1 MNIDEGAM
9 DFEAVMNNDKF
20 IKAIDEAE
28 KRVKGFS
35 SSTVAEGE
43 KIDDAF
49 KITAENIKI
58 QKDVIAGLE
67 GQLNNLNIEISK
79 LSPGKAQAELKQQAA
94 EVSAELKAE
103 KDALKFLESQVQ
115 ATEKAHVSFRTQLRN
130 AREELIAMEQAGLRG
145 TDAYNALQQKVGE
158 LKDAMDDAQQQAS
171 VLANDEKGFQGV
183 VSALSG
189 VTGAMSAAQGAVG
202 LFAGENENL
211 NKIML
216 KVQSLMAITIGLQ
229 QVAQTLNKDS
239 YFSVVLLAKGKTM
252 LAAATTGLAS
262 ALGVSTVAAQALMAT
277 LTLGFSVAITA
288 VAVLITKFIGKSNE
302 AKKATEEFNKSVV
315 DLAGKPVATIQELS
329 VAWSQLGDNIKAKEK
344 FIEDNSEKFKSLGV
358 SVKSVKD
365 AEGLLSDPKH
375 VQAFINAQ
383 ILKAKAMATA
393 ELAAEKYKEA
403 IQKQLELEKTP
414 AKLKKTRTIT
424 DPELGTALYS
434 YDYEVDNKEYSKLKS
449 EKDKLEKEGLDLF
462 KKSAEFSVQEK
473 KILKEIG
480 VSANNITKGSITAL
494 ENSISKL
501 KEKYKD
507 AATDKERANLLKQI
521 KAQEKV
527 LDKMDQSD
535 SSSSNKDTFKDKL
548 DKRKKLYQDYFKWI
562 NSNDPILK
570 KAADTEFAGMLKQG
584 KSFLE
589 YLKNQRDKLLSVSD
603 QTATQKAQLKTI
615 NDMIAEETKKTVLQD
630 FETALQKQMNSATSV
645 LQMLDI
651 ISKKRKELSGDGSD
665 LDTGKKEILDKA
677 DQSAQEQA
685 QEETNKLIED
695 YASYLTRKL
704 QLQQKYTD
712 DMILL
717 EKRLKEAQDA
727 NNPEDVAKIQGAIS
741 NRKEQY
747 AKDSKLSGDSD
758 YDAMVVQYRNF
769 EQKKQAIIDEFD
781 EKRKKAQ
788 EHGNTQLVEELN
800 KAQAKALSSLA
811 SDELMKS
818 ADWNKLF
825 GDLDSVATS
834 EIEKLIALIEK
845 NEVSL
850 GVKLSP
856 EDLKAVKDKLQEAK
870 KEVETRNPF
879 KALVNGIKEY
889 SSATDDE
896 SKKKSF
902 KKMFEGA
909 SSSIDLVKGAFDSV
923 VGGLDKM
930 GVSMDDQTKAVL
942 NDISGIAQGASTL
955 AQGIATGNPLA
966 IIQGSIDIIS
976 NGIDLIWGS
985 KDRKLEK
992 QINQHKEAVEALTDA
1007 YSDLER
1013 AVDKALGG
1021 DTYKNQKQM
1030 IANLQQQR
1038 AHYLEMIR
1046 LEEDKKKTDKDK
1058 IKEYENAYKEAGQ
1071 TIEDVLEE
1079 ISQDILQTNAKDFAD
1094 QLGDAIVEAF
1104 GKGED
1109 AATAFGDTVNDIMK
1123 NAILN
1128 QLKKNFLEKQLQ
1140 GALDSLEQSM
1150 GYWNGDTFVF
1160 DGLTEE
1166 EQARFKAQIAAIGQN
1181 FNSALEVY
1189 SDLFKDLADE
1199 VDDSSLSGGIKGV
1212 SEETASKLSGQ
1223 INAMRINQAESLTVL
1238 RNQLMVLNQ
1247 IAANT
1252 SYNFH
1257 LEKLT
1262 QIVDLLKSSQTD
1274 PLRSQGLS

>member
-67 GQLNNLNIEISK
+67 GQLSNLNNEISK

-94 EVSAELKAE
+94 EVSAELNAE
-103 KDALKFLESQVQ
+103 KDALNFLESQVQ

-158 LKDAMDDAQQQAS
+158 LKDAMDDAQQQAN

-211 NKIML
+211 NRIML

-262 ALGVSTVAAQALMAT
+262 ALGVSTVAAQVLMAT
-277 LTLGFSVAITA
+277 LTLGLSVAITA
-288 VAVLITKFIGKSNE
+288 VAVVVTKFIGKSNE
-302 AKKATEEFNKSVV
+302 AKKATEEFNKSIV

-358 SVKSVKD
+358 SVKNVKD
-365 AEGLLSDPKH
+365 AEELLINNKGK
-375 VQAFINAQ
+375 FIES
-383 ILKAKAMATA
+383 LVLRAKAMATA
-393 ELAAEKYKEA
+393 ELAAEKYKQA

-414 AKLKKTRTIT
+414 QTKTLTRSHYNRATGDSWEET
-424 DPELGTALYS
+424 STYRNSD
-434 YDYEVDNKEYSKLKS
+434 YDKLKS

-462 KKSAEFSVQEK
+462 KKSAEFSEQEK

-501 KEKYKD
+501 NEKYKD

-548 DKRKKLYQDYFKWI
+548 DKRKKLYQDYFKWV
-562 NSNDPILK
+562 NSGFENEAKVEFSNLLK
-570 KAADTEFAGMLKQG
+570 KGTSYKDYLENMLKN
-584 KSFLE
+584 E
-589 YLKNQRDKLLSVSD
+589 KLNKDQIKQVRNELSNE
-603 QTATQKAQLKTI
+603 TQ
-615 NDMIAEETKKTVLQD
+615 KTVLQD
-630 FETALQKQMNSATSV
+630 FETALQKQMSSATSV

-677 DQSAQEQA
+677 DQSTQEQA
-685 QEETNKLIED
+685 KEETNKLIED
-695 YASYLTRKL
+695 YASYLTKKF

-992 QINQHKEAVEALTDA
+992 RINKHKEAVEALTDA

-1038 AHYLEMIR
+1038 ANYLEMIR

-1128 QLKKNFLEKQLQ
+1128 QLKKNFLEKQLAPILKQ
-1140 GALDSLEQSM
+1140 LEDDM
-1150 GYWNGDTFVF
+1150 GYWNGDNFVF

-1166 EQARFKAQIAAIGQN
+1166 EQARFKAQIAALGQN
-1181 FNSALEVY
+1181 FNSALGTY
-1189 SDLFKDLADE
+1189 GDLFKDLADE
-1199 VDDSSLSGGIKGV
+1199 VDDSSLTGGIKGV
-1212 SEETASKLSGQ
+1212 SEETASVLSGQ

-1252 SYNFH
+1252 SYNKYLFDIRNDINDI
-1257 LEKLT
+1257 KNK
-1262 QIVDLLKSSQTD
+1262 DDS
-1274 PLRSQGLS
+1274 LRSSGLS

>member
-9 DFEAVMNNDKF
+9 DFEAIMNNDKF

-43 KIDDAF
+43 KIDEAF

-67 GQLNNLNIEISK
+67 GQLSNLNNEISK
-79 LSPGKAQAELKQQAA
+79 LPPGKAQAELKQQAA
-94 EVSAELKAE
+94 EVSAELNAE

-158 LKDAMDDAQQQAS
+158 LKDAMDDAQQQAN

-211 NKIML
+211 NRIML

-262 ALGVSTVAAQALMAT
+262 ALGVSTVAAQVLMAT
-277 LTLGFSVAITA
+277 LTLGLSVAITA
-288 VAVLITKFIGKSNE
+288 VAVLVTKFIGKSNE
-302 AKKATEEFNKSVV
+302 AKKATEEFNKSIV
-315 DLAGKPVATIQELS
+315 DLAAKPIAAIKQLS
-329 VAWSQLGDNIKAKEK
+329 IEWAALGDNMQAKEK
-344 FIEDNSEKFKSLGV
+344 YLQTHKNLFDELSKSIN
-358 SVKSVKD
+358 SVKK
-365 AEGLLSDPKH
+365 AEELLSDPKH
-375 VQAFINAQ
+375 IQSFIDAQ
-383 ILKAKAMATA
+383 ISKAKAIAANQQAT
-393 ELAAEKYKEA
+393 ELAKEA
-403 IQKQLELEKTP
+403 LINDLKLDEAKKTP
-414 AKLKKTRTIT
+414 KVTRYISTGMYGAGYSDEI
-424 DPELGTALYS
+424 DNPEI
-434 YDYEVDNKEYSKLKS
+434 K
-449 EKDKLEKEGLDLF
+449 KLEAKSLEINNKITELY
-462 KKSAEFSVQEK
+462 KSAIKYEQEGSVN
-473 KILKEIG
+473 LKNAGIEG
-480 VSANNITKGSITAL
+480 VDEYTKGSITAL

-501 KEKYKD
+501 NEKYKD

-548 DKRKKLYQDYFKWI
+548 DKRKKLYQDYFKWV
-562 NSNDPILK
+562 NSGFENEAKVEFSNLLK
-570 KAADTEFAGMLKQG
+570 KGTSYKDYLENMLKN
-584 KSFLE
+584 E
-589 YLKNQRDKLLSVSD
+589 KLNKDQIKQVRNELSNE
-603 QTATQKAQLKTI
+603 TQ
-615 NDMIAEETKKTVLQD
+615 KTVLQD

-651 ISKKRKELSGDGSD
+651 IAQKRKELSGDGSD

-677 DQSAQEQA
+677 DQSTQEQA
-685 QEETNKLIED
+685 KEETNKLIED
-695 YASYLTRKL
+695 YASYLTKKF

-727 NNPEDVAKIQGAIS
+727 NNPEDVAKIKGAIS

-825 GDLDSVATS
+825 GDLDKLSVDELQKLIN
-834 EIEKLIALIEK
+834 EIETNKA
-845 NEVSL
+845 SL

-856 EDLKAVKDKLQEAK
+856 EDLKTIQDKVDQAK
-870 KEVETRNPF
+870 KEIETKNPF
-879 KALVNGIKEY
+879 KALLDGIKEY
-889 SSATDDE
+889 SNTTDKAA
-896 SKKKSF
+896 KKDSF
-902 KKMFEGA
+902 KKMFESA
-909 SSSIDLVKGAFDSV
+909 SASIDLVKGAFDSV

-1030 IANLQQQR
+1030 IANLQEQR
-1038 AHYLEMIR
+1038 ANYLEMIR
-1046 LEEDKKKTDKDK
+1046 LEEDKKKTDKDT

-1128 QLKKNFLEKQLQ
+1128 QLKKNFLEKQLAPILKQ
-1140 GALDSLEQSM
+1140 LEDDM
-1150 GYWNGDTFVF
+1150 GYWNGDNFVF

-1166 EQARFKAQIAAIGQN
+1166 EQARFKAQIAALGQN
-1181 FNSALEVY
+1181 FNSALGTY
-1189 SDLFKDLADE
+1189 GDLFKDLADE
-1199 VDDSSLSGGIKGV
+1199 VDDSSLTGGIKGV
-1212 SEETASKLSGQ
+1212 SEETASVLSGQ

-1252 SYNFH
+1252 SYNKYLFDIRNDINDI
-1257 LEKLT
+1257 KNK
-1262 QIVDLLKSSQTD
+1262 DDS
-1274 PLRSQGLS
+1274 LRSSGLS

>member
-1 MNIDEGAM
+1 MNIDQGAM

-67 GQLNNLNIEISK
+67 SQLNNLNIEISK

-103 KDALKFLESQVQ
+103 KDALKVLESQVET
-115 ATEKAHVSFRTQLRN
+115 TETAHVSLRTQLRMM
-130 AREELIAMEQAGLRG
+130 REELIQMEAAGLRG
-145 TDAYNALQQKVGE
+145 TDAYQELQRKTGE
-158 LKDAMDDAQQQAS
+158 LKDAMGDAQQQIAAM
-171 VLANDEKGFQGV
+171 ANDERGFQGV

-189 VTGAMSAAQGAVG
+189 VAGAFSAAQGAVG

-229 QVAQTLNKDS
+229 QVAETLNKDS
-239 YFSVVLLAKGKTM
+239 YFNVVLLTKAKLM
-252 LAAATTGLAS
+252 YAAAVDRVS
-262 ALGVSTVAAQALMAT
+262 VSLGISTVAAQALMAT
-277 LTLGFSVAITA
+277 LTLGLSVAITA
-288 VAVLITKFIGKSNE
+288 IIAGISAFASRSQE

-344 FIEDNSEKFKSLGV
+344 FIEDNSEKLKSLGV
-358 SVKSVKD
+358 SVKNVKD
-365 AEGLLSDPKH
+365 AEDLLINNKGK
-375 VQAFINAQ
+375 FIES
-383 ILKAKAMATA
+383 LVLRAKAMATT

-434 YDYEVDNKEYSKLKS
+434 YDYEVDNKDYSKLKS

-462 KKSAEFSVQEK
+462 KKSAEFSEQEK

-501 KEKYKD
+501 KGKYKD

-562 NSNDPILK
+562 NSNDPILM

-712 DMILL
+712 DIILL

-818 ADWNKLF
+818 DDWNKLF
-825 GDLDSVATS
+825 GDLDKLSVD
-834 EIEKLIALIEK
+834 ELQKLINKIEANK
-845 NEVSL
+845 ANL

-856 EDLKAVKDKLQEAK
+856 EDLKTIQDKVDQAK
-870 KEVETRNPF
+870 KEIETKNPF

-889 SSATDDE
+889 SSATDKAA
-896 SKKKSF
+896 KKDSF

-909 SSSIDLVKGAFDSV
+909 SASIDLVKGAFDSV

-930 GVSMDDQTKAVL
+930 GVSMDDQSKAVL

-955 AQGIATGNPLA
+955 AQGIATENPLA

-1140 GALDSLEQSM
+1140 SALDSLEQSM
-1150 GYWNGDTFVF
+1150 GYWNGNNFAF

-1223 INAMRINQAESLTVL
+1223 INAIRINQAESLSVL

-1252 SYNFH
+1252 SYNKYLFDIRNDINDI
-1257 LEKLT
+1257 KNK
-1262 QIVDLLKSSQTD
+1262 DNS
-1274 PLRSQGLS
+1274 LRSSGLV

>member
-9 DFEAVMNNDKF
+9 DFEAIMNNDKF

-43 KIDDAF
+43 KIDEAF

-67 GQLNNLNIEISK
+67 GQLNNLNNEISK

-103 KDALKFLESQVQ
+103 KDALNFLESQVQ

-158 LKDAMDDAQQQAS
+158 LKDAMDDAQQQAN

-211 NKIML
+211 NRIML

-262 ALGVSTVAAQALMAT
+262 ALGISTVAAQVLMAT
-277 LTLGFSVAITA
+277 LTLGLSVAITA
-288 VAVLITKFIGKSNE
+288 VAVIITKFIGKSNE
-302 AKKATEEFNKSVV
+302 AKKATEEFNKSIV

-358 SVKSVKD
+358 SIKNVKD
-365 AEGLLSDPKH
+365 AEELLINNKGK
-375 VQAFINAQ
+375 FIES
-383 ILKAKAMATA
+383 LVLRAKAMATA

-414 AKLKKTRTIT
+414 QTKTLTRSHYNRATGDSWEET
-424 DPELGTALYS
+424 STYRNSD
-434 YDYEVDNKEYSKLKS
+434 YDKLKS

-462 KKSAEFSVQEK
+462 KKSAEFSEQEK

-677 DQSAQEQA
+677 DQSTQEQA
-685 QEETNKLIED
+685 KEETNKLIED
-695 YASYLTRKL
+695 YASYLTKKF

-727 NNPEDVAKIQGAIS
+727 NNPEDVAKIKGAIS

-825 GDLDSVATS
+825 GDLDKLSVD
-834 EIEKLIALIEK
+834 ELQKLINKIETNK
-845 NEVSL
+845 ASL

-856 EDLKAVKDKLQEAK
+856 EDLKTIQDKVDQAK
-870 KEVETRNPF
+870 KEIETKNPF
-879 KALVNGIKEY
+879 KALLDGIKEY
-889 SSATDDE
+889 SNTTDKAA
-896 SKKKSF
+896 KKDSF
-902 KKMFEGA
+902 KKMFESA
-909 SSSIDLVKGAFDSV
+909 SASIDLVKGAFDSV

-942 NDISGIAQGASTL
+942 NDISEIAQGASTL

-1030 IANLQQQR
+1030 IANLQEQR
-1038 AHYLEMIR
+1038 ANYLEMIR

-1123 NAILN
+1123 NAVLN
-1128 QLKKNFLEKQLQ
+1128 QLKKNFLQKQLDS
-1140 GALDSLEQSM
+1140 ALKQLEDDM
-1150 GYWNGDTFVF
+1150 GYWNGDNFVF

-1166 EQARFKAQIAAIGQN
+1166 EQAKFKAQIAAIGQN
-1181 FNSALEVY
+1181 FNSVLGAY
-1189 SDLFKDLADE
+1189 GDLFKGLADE
-1199 VDDSSLSGGIKGV
+1199 VDDSSLTGGIKGV
-1212 SEETASKLSGQ
+1212 SEETASVLSGQ

-1252 SYNFH
+1252 SYNKYLFDIRNDINDI
-1257 LEKLT
+1257 KNKG
-1262 QIVDLLKSSQTD
+1262 DS
-1274 PLRSQGLS
+1274 LRSSGLS

>member
-79 LSPGKAQAELKQQAA
+79 LSPGNAQAELKQQAA

-262 ALGVSTVAAQALMAT
+262 ALGVSTVAAQVLMAT
-277 LTLGFSVAITA
+277 LTLGLSVAITA

-302 AKKATEEFNKSVV
+302 SKKATEEFNKSVV
-315 DLAGKPVATIQELS
+315 DLAAKPVATIQELS

-358 SVKSVKD
+358 SIKNVKD
-365 AEGLLSDPKH
+365 AEELLINNKGK
-375 VQAFINAQ
+375 FIES
-383 ILKAKAMATA
+383 LVLRAKAMATA
-393 ELAAEKYKEA
+393 ELAAEKYKQA

-414 AKLKKTRTIT
+414 KKVTKQTVSMSVNGA
-424 DPELGTALYS
+424 PVV
-434 YDYEVDNKEYSKLKS
+434 YDTYTVDNDKY
-449 EKDKLEKEGLDLF
+449 KDLENDKNKLEKEGLDLF
-462 KKSAEFSVQEK
+462 KKSAEFSEQEK

-480 VSANNITKGSITAL
+480 VSANNITKGSMTAL

-695 YASYLTRKL
+695 YASYLTKKL

-811 SDELMKS
+811 IDEMQVNP
-818 ADWNKLF
+818 DWEKMF
-825 GDLDSVATS
+825 GNLD
-834 EIEKLIALIEK
+834 EISTK
-845 NEVSL
+845 
-850 GVKLSP
+850 
-856 EDLKAVKDKLQEAK
+856 KLQELLDMVDGKTAFLGVDFDPK
-870 KEVETRNPF
+870 DLETIKNKVESIKNEIQERNPF
-879 KALVNGIKEY
+879 KALVSSIKDY
-889 SSATDDE
+889 SKATDDE
-896 SKKKSF
+896 SKKKALTN
-902 KKMFEGA
+902 MFESA
-909 SSSIDLVKGAFDSV
+909 SSAIDLVS
-923 VGGLDKM
+923 GGLDAIVGGMEKM
-930 GVSMDDQTKAVL
+930 GIQMDEETQAIIG
-942 NDISGIAQGASTL
+942 DIGGILDGASKLASGIAS
-955 AQGIATGNPLA
+955 GNPLS
-966 IIQGSIDIIS
+966 IIQG
-976 NGIDLIWGS
+976 GIGLLSSAFDLFNS
-985 KDRKLEK
+985 RDRKAEK
-992 QINQHKEAVEALTDA
+992 AIKRHAEALKQLESS
-1007 YSDLER
+1007 YQDLSR
-1013 AVDKALGG
+1013 AVDKALGSSVY
-1021 DTYKNQKQM
+1021 DNQKAAINNM
-1030 IANLQQQR
+1030 RQQQWR
-1038 AHYLEMIR
+1038 LQEMIKA
-1046 LEEDKKKTDKDK
+1046 EDSKKKTDHGKIEAWQQQIKDLGYA
-1058 IKEYENAYKEAGQ
+1058 IED
-1071 TIEDVLEE
+1071 TIESIANDVL
-1079 ISQDILQTNAKDFAD
+1079 QTSGKSFAD
-1094 QLGDAIVEAF
+1094 ELGDALVNAF
-1104 GKGED
+1104 SKGED
-1109 AATAFGDTVNDIMK
+1109 AAEAFGATTDKIIKQVV
-1123 NAILN
+1123 LN
-1128 QLKKNFLEKQLQ
+1128 QLKKNFLETQ
-1140 GALDSLEQSM
+1140 LDSALKGLYKSM
-1150 GYWNGDTFVF
+1150 GGNGENFKW
-1160 DGLTEE
+1160 DGLSDAE
-1166 EQARFKAQIAAIGQN
+1166 IAAFRNEVNRAVSG
-1181 FNSALEVY
+1181 FNQALGVY
-1189 SDLFKDLADE
+1189 SDIFKDIETPDT
-1199 VDDSSLSGGIKGV
+1199 DTSLTGAVKGV

>member
-43 KIDDAF
+43 KIDEAF

-58 QKDVIAGLE
+58 QKDIIAGLE

-79 LSPGKAQAELKQQAA
+79 LPPGKAQAELKQQAA
-94 EVSAELKAE
+94 EVSAELNAE

-130 AREELIAMEQAGLRG
+130 AREELIQMEAAGLRG

-158 LKDAMDDAQQQAS
+158 LKDAMDDAQQQAN

-262 ALGVSTVAAQALMAT
+262 ALGVSTVAAQVLMAT
-277 LTLGFSVAITA
+277 LTLGLSVAITA
-288 VAVLITKFIGKSNE
+288 VAVVVTKFIGKSNE
-302 AKKATEEFNKSVV
+302 AKRATEEFNKSIV
-315 DLAGKPVATIQELS
+315 DLAGKPVAIIQELS

-358 SVKSVKD
+358 SIKNVKD
-365 AEGLLSDPKH
+365 AEELLINNKGK
-375 VQAFINAQ
+375 FIES
-383 ILKAKAMATA
+383 LVLRAKAMATA

-414 AKLKKTRTIT
+414 QTKTLTRSHYNRATGDSWEET
-424 DPELGTALYS
+424 STYRNSD
-434 YDYEVDNKEYSKLKS
+434 YDKLKS

-462 KKSAEFSVQEK
+462 KKSAEFSEQEK

-480 VSANNITKGSITAL
+480 ISANNITKGSITAL

-501 KEKYKD
+501 NEKYKD

-548 DKRKKLYQDYFKWI
+548 DKRKKLYQDYFKWV
-562 NSNDPILK
+562 NSGFENEAKVEFSNLLK
-570 KAADTEFAGMLKQG
+570 KGTSYKDYLENMLKN
-584 KSFLE
+584 E
-589 YLKNQRDKLLSVSD
+589 KLNKDQIKQVRNELSNE
-603 QTATQKAQLKTI
+603 TQ
-615 NDMIAEETKKTVLQD
+615 KTVLQD
-630 FETALQKQMNSATSV
+630 FETALQKQMSSATSV

-651 ISKKRKELSGDGSD
+651 IAQKRKELSGDGSD

-677 DQSAQEQA
+677 DQSTQEQA
-685 QEETNKLIED
+685 KEETNKLIED
-695 YASYLTRKL
+695 YASYLTKKF

-727 NNPEDVAKIQGAIS
+727 NNPEDVAKVQGAIS

-825 GDLDSVATS
+825 GDLDKLSVD
-834 EIEKLIALIEK
+834 ELQKLINKIETNK
-845 NEVSL
+845 ASL

-856 EDLKAVKDKLQEAK
+856 EDLKTIQDKVDQAK
-870 KEVETRNPF
+870 KEIETKNPF
-879 KALVNGIKEY
+879 KALLDGIKEY
-889 SSATDDE
+889 SNTTDKAA
-896 SKKKSF
+896 KKDSF
-902 KKMFEGA
+902 KKMFESA
-909 SSSIDLVKGAFDSV
+909 SASIDLVKGAFDSV

-1030 IANLQQQR
+1030 IANLQEQR
-1038 AHYLEMIR
+1038 ANYLEMIR

-1123 NAILN
+1123 NAVLN
-1128 QLKKNFLEKQLQ
+1128 QLKKNFLQKQLDS
-1140 GALDSLEQSM
+1140 ALKQLEDDM
-1150 GYWNGDTFVF
+1150 GYWNGDNFVF

-1166 EQARFKAQIAAIGQN
+1166 EQAKFKAQIAAIGQN
-1181 FNSALEVY
+1181 FNSVLGAY
-1189 SDLFKDLADE
+1189 GDLFKGLADE

-1252 SYNFH
+1252 SYNKYLFDIRNDINDI
-1257 LEKLT
+1257 KNK
-1262 QIVDLLKSSQTD
+1262 DDS
-1274 PLRSQGLS
+1274 LRSSGLS

>member
-9 DFEAVMNNDKF
+9 DFEAIMNNDKF

-43 KIDDAF
+43 KIDEAF

-67 GQLNNLNIEISK
+67 GQLSNLNNEISK
-79 LSPGKAQAELKQQAA
+79 LPPGKAQAELKQQAA
-94 EVSAELKAE
+94 EVSAELNAE

-130 AREELIAMEQAGLRG
+130 AREELIQMEAAGLRG

-158 LKDAMDDAQQQAS
+158 LKDAMDDAQQQAN

-211 NKIML
+211 NRIML

-262 ALGVSTVAAQALMAT
+262 ALGISTVAAQALMAT
-277 LTLGFSVAITA
+277 LTLGLSVAITA

-302 AKKATEEFNKSVV
+302 AKKATEEFNKSIV
-315 DLAGKPVATIQELS
+315 DLAAKPIAAIKQLS
-329 VAWSQLGDNIKAKEK
+329 IEWAALGDNMQAKEK
-344 FIEDNSEKFKSLGV
+344 YLQTHKNLFDELSKSIN
-358 SVKSVKD
+358 SVKK
-365 AEGLLSDPKH
+365 AEELLSDPKH
-375 VQAFINAQ
+375 IQSFIDAQ
-383 ILKAKAMATA
+383 ISKAKAIAANQQAT
-393 ELAAEKYKEA
+393 ELAKEA
-403 IQKQLELEKTP
+403 LINDLKLDEAKKTP
-414 AKLKKTRTIT
+414 KVTRYISTGMYGAGYSDEI
-424 DPELGTALYS
+424 DNPEI
-434 YDYEVDNKEYSKLKS
+434 K
-449 EKDKLEKEGLDLF
+449 KLEAKSLEINNKITELY
-462 KKSAEFSVQEK
+462 KSAIKYEQEGSVN
-473 KILKEIG
+473 LKNAGIEG
-480 VSANNITKGSITAL
+480 VDEYTKGSITAL

-501 KEKYKD
+501 NEKYKD

-548 DKRKKLYQDYFKWI
+548 DKRKKLYQDYFKWV
-562 NSNDPILK
+562 NSGFENEAKVEFSNLLK
-570 KAADTEFAGMLKQG
+570 KGTSYKDYLENMLKN
-584 KSFLE
+584 E
-589 YLKNQRDKLLSVSD
+589 KLNKDQIKQVRNELSNE
-603 QTATQKAQLKTI
+603 TQ
-615 NDMIAEETKKTVLQD
+615 KTVLQD

-651 ISKKRKELSGDGSD
+651 IAQKRKELSGDGSD

-677 DQSAQEQA
+677 DQSTQEQA
-685 QEETNKLIED
+685 KEETNKLIED
-695 YASYLTRKL
+695 YASYLTKKF

-727 NNPEDVAKIQGAIS
+727 NNPEDVAKIKGAIS

-825 GDLDSVATS
+825 GDLDKLSVD
-834 EIEKLIALIEK
+834 ELQKLINKIETNK
-845 NEVSL
+845 ASL

-856 EDLKAVKDKLQEAK
+856 EDLKTIQDKVDQAK
-870 KEVETRNPF
+870 KEIETKNPF
-879 KALVNGIKEY
+879 KALLDGIKEY
-889 SSATDDE
+889 SNTTDKAA
-896 SKKKSF
+896 KKDSF
-902 KKMFEGA
+902 KKMFESA
-909 SSSIDLVKGAFDSV
+909 SASIDLVKGAFDSV

-1030 IANLQQQR
+1030 IANLQEQR
-1038 AHYLEMIR
+1038 ANYLEMIR
-1046 LEEDKKKTDKDK
+1046 LEEDKKKTDKDT

-1123 NAILN
+1123 NAVLN
-1128 QLKKNFLEKQLQ
+1128 QLKKNFLQKQLDS
-1140 GALDSLEQSM
+1140 ALKQLEDDM
-1150 GYWNGDTFVF
+1150 GYWNGDNFVF

-1166 EQARFKAQIAAIGQN
+1166 EQAKFKAQIAAIGQN
-1181 FNSALEVY
+1181 FNSVLGAY
-1189 SDLFKDLADE
+1189 GDLFKGLADE

-1252 SYNFH
+1252 SYNKYLFDIRNDINDI
-1257 LEKLT
+1257 KNK
-1262 QIVDLLKSSQTD
+1262 DDS
-1274 PLRSQGLS
+1274 LRSSGLS

>member
-1 MNIDEGAM
+1 MNIDQGAM
-9 DFEAVMNNDKF
+9 DFEAGMNNDKF

-67 GQLNNLNIEISK
+67 SQLNNLNIEISK

-103 KDALKFLESQVQ
+103 KDALKVLEAQVET
-115 ATEKAHVSFRTQLRN
+115 TETAHVSLRTQLRMM
-130 AREELIAMEQAGLRG
+130 REELIEMEAAGLRG
-145 TDAYNALQQKVGE
+145 TDAYQELQKKAGD
-158 LKDAMDDAQQQAS
+158 LKDAMGDAQAQMSAM
-171 VLANDEKGFQGV
+171 ANDEKGFQGV

-189 VTGAMSAAQGAVG
+189 VAGGFSALQGAIG
-202 LFAGENENL
+202 LVSGESENL

-229 QVAQTLNKDS
+229 QVAETLNKDS
-239 YFSVVLLAKGKTM
+239 YFSVVLLTKAKLM
-252 LAAATTGLAS
+252 YAAAVDRVS
-262 ALGVSTVAAQALMAT
+262 VSLGISTVAAQALMAT
-277 LTLGFSVAITA
+277 LTLGLSVAITA
-288 VAVLITKFIGKSNE
+288 IIAGIATFSSRSEE

-315 DLAGKPVATIQELS
+315 DLAVKPIATIQELS
-329 VAWSQLGDNIKAKEK
+329 VGWSQLGDNIKAKEK
-344 FIEDNSEKFKSLGV
+344 FIEDNAEKFKSLGA
-358 SVKSVKD
+358 SVKGVKD
-365 AEGLLSDPKH
+365 AEELL
-375 VQAFINAQ
+375 INNKGKFVES
-383 ILKAKAMATA
+383 LVLRAKAMATT

-414 AKLKKTRTIT
+414 AKKTYTHTHYNRSTGDSYETSVTRSNPEHDQLTI
-424 DPELGTALYS
+424 
-434 YDYEVDNKEYSKLKS
+434 
-449 EKDKLEKEGLDLF
+449 DKANLEKEGLDLF
-462 KKSAEFSVQEK
+462 KKAAEFSAQEK

-480 VSANNITKGSITAL
+480 VSSNNITKGSIAAL
-494 ENSISKL
+494 EDSISKL
-501 KEKYKD
+501 KAKYKD
-507 AATDKERANLLKQI
+507 AASSSERSNLLKQI
-521 KAQEKV
+521 KSEEKILKKMDV
-527 LDKMDQSD
+527 LDNEPKS
-535 SSSSNKDTFKDKL
+535 KTFKEAL
-548 DKRKKLYQDYFKWI
+548 DKKKQQYQEYFKWV

-570 KAADTEFAGMLKQG
+570 KAADTQFTGMLKQG

-603 QTATQKAQLKTI
+603 QTTAQKTQLKTI
-615 NDMIAEETKKTVLQD
+615 NDMIAEETKKTVLQN
-630 FETALQKQMNSATSV
+630 FEEALQKQMNSATSV

-677 DQSAQEQA
+677 DQSTQEQA
-685 QEETNKLIED
+685 VQERNKLIEN
-695 YASYLTRKL
+695 YASYLTKKL
-704 QLQQKYTD
+704 QLQQQYTD

-717 EKRLKEAQDA
+717 EKRLKDAQT
-727 NNPEDVAKIQGAIS
+727 PEEKAKVQGAIS
-741 NRKEQY
+741 NRKVQY
-747 AKDSKLSGDSD
+747 SKDSKLSGDSD
-758 YDAMVVQYRNF
+758 YDAMVVQYQNF
-769 EQKKQAIIDEFD
+769 EQKKQAIIDEFN
-781 EKRKKAQ
+781 EKRQKAQ
-788 EHGNTQLVEELN
+788 EHGNSQLVEELN

-818 ADWNKLF
+818 PDWTKLF

-834 EIEKLIALIEK
+834 EIEKLISLIET

-856 EDLKAVKDKLQEAK
+856 EDMKVIKGKLQDAK

-879 KALVNGIKEY
+879 KALVDGMKEY

-909 SSSIDLVKGAFDSV
+909 SASIDLVKGAFDSV

-930 GVSMDDQTKAVL
+930 GVSMDDQTKAVF

-992 QINQHKEAVEALTDA
+992 QINQHKEAVEALTEA

-1030 IANLQQQR
+1030 IANLKEQR
-1038 AHYLEMIR
+1038 QNYLEMIQ
-1046 LEEDKKKTDKDK
+1046 LEEDKKKTDSDK
-1058 IKEYENAYKEAGQ
+1058 IKEYQKAYKEAGQ
-1071 TIEDVLEE
+1071 TIQDVLEE
-1079 ISQDILQTNAKDFAD
+1079 ISQDILQTNAKDFAG

-1128 QLKKNFLEKQLQ
+1128 QLKKNFLQKQLDPILKQ
-1140 GALDSLEQSM
+1140 LEDDM
-1150 GYWNGDTFVF
+1150 GYWNGNNFVF

-1166 EQARFKAQIAAIGQN
+1166 EQAKFKAQVASIGQN
-1181 FNSALEVY
+1181 FNSALGAY
-1189 SDLFKDLADE
+1189 GDLFKGLADE
-1199 VDDSSLSGGIKGV
+1199 VDDSSLTGGIKGV
-1212 SEETASKLSGQ
+1212 SEETASVLSGQ
-1223 INAMRINQAESLTVL
+1223 INAMRINQTESLTVL

-1252 SYNFH
+1252 SYNKH
-1257 LEKLT
+1257 L
-1262 QIVDLLKSSQTD
+1262 VDIRNDIRDIKNNNSEF
-1274 PLRSQGLS
+1274 RSDGIN

>member
-9 DFEAVMNNDKF
+9 DFEAIMNNDKF

-67 GQLNNLNIEISK
+67 GQLSNLNNEISK

-158 LKDAMDDAQQQAS
+158 LKDAMDDAQQQAN

-262 ALGVSTVAAQALMAT
+262 ALGISTVAAQALMAT
-277 LTLGFSVAITA
+277 LTLGLSVAITA

-315 DLAGKPVATIQELS
+315 DLAGKRVATIQELS

-365 AEGLLSDPKH
+365 AEDLLINNKEK
-375 VQAFINAQ
+375 FIES
-383 ILKAKAMATA
+383 LVLRAKAMAAA

-434 YDYEVDNKEYSKLKS
+434 YDYEVDNKDYSKLKS
-449 EKDKLEKEGLDLF
+449 EKDKLEKEALDLF
-462 KKSAEFSVQEK
+462 KKSAEFSEQEK

-758 YDAMVVQYRNF
+758 YDAMVIQYRNF

-800 KAQAKALSSLA
+800 KAQARALSSLA

-818 ADWNKLF
+818 TDWNKLF

-992 QINQHKEAVEALTDA
+992 QINKHKEAVEALTDA

-1030 IANLQQQR
+1030 IDNLQQQR

-1046 LEEDKKKTDKDK
+1046 LEEDKKKTDKDT

-1128 QLKKNFLEKQLQ
+1128 QLKKNFLEKQLAPILKQ
-1140 GALDSLEQSM
+1140 LEDDM
-1150 GYWNGDTFVF
+1150 GYWNGDNFVF

-1166 EQARFKAQIAAIGQN
+1166 EQARFKAQIAALGQN
-1181 FNSALEVY
+1181 FNSALGTY
-1189 SDLFKDLADE
+1189 GDLFKDLADE
-1199 VDDSSLSGGIKGV
+1199 VDDSSLTGGIKGV
-1212 SEETASKLSGQ
+1212 SEETASVLSGQ

-1252 SYNFH
+1252 SYNKYLFDIRNDINDI
-1257 LEKLT
+1257 KNK
-1262 QIVDLLKSSQTD
+1262 DDS
-1274 PLRSQGLS
+1274 LRSSGLS